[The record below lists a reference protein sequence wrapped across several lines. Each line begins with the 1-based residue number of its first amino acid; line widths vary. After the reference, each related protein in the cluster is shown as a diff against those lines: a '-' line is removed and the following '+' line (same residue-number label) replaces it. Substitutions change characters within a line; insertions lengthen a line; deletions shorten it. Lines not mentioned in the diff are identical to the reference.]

1 MRALVFAAGLGTRLR
16 PLTDTMPKAMVPVCG
31 KPLLH
36 HTISRLVAAGA
47 TEIVVNVHHFAE
59 QIIDYVAQHD
69 WGIPVHISDERNL
82 LLNTG
87 GGLRQAL
94 TLFSPSDAPIL
105 IHNVDILSNADLSAL
120 YHEALESQADALLV
134 VSERKTQR
142 YLLFD
147 DSNRLMG
154 WENIATQEVRSPY
167 PALIPSNYRHFAFSG
182 IHIVSP
188 RLTTSLASYP
198 EAFPIMDF
206 YLNECQHFHFQAK
219 IAQDLHLLD
228 VGKLDTL
235 SAAENFLQTENR
247 G

>member
-16 PLTDTMPKAMVPVCG
+16 PLTDTMPKAMVPVLG

-59 QIIDYVAQHD
+59 QIIDDVAQHN
-69 WGIPVHISDERNL
+69 WGIPVRISDERDL

-94 TLFSPSDAPIL
+94 KHFTPSDTPIL
-105 IHNVDILSNADLSAL
+105 IHNVDILSNANLAAL
-120 YHEALESQADALLV
+120 YQEAIDTAADALLL

-142 YLLFD
+142 YLLF
-147 DSNRLMG
+147 NNENQLVG
-154 WENIATQEVRSPY
+154 WENIATHEVRSPY
-167 PALIPSNYRHFAFSG
+167 PNLQPATHPQ
-182 IHIVSP
+182 
-188 RLTTSLASYP
+188 
-198 EAFPIMDF
+198 AFPIMDF
-206 YLNECQHFHFQAK
+206 YLNECQKFNFKAS
-219 IAQDLHLLD
+219 ISSDLHLLD

-235 SAAENFLQTENR
+235 SAAEAFVQTEMR
-247 G
+247 SKKV

>member
-69 WGIPVHISDERNL
+69 WGIPVRISDERNL

-94 TLFSPSDAPIL
+94 TLFSPSDAPLL

-120 YHEALESQADALLV
+120 YHEAQQSQVDALLV

-188 RLTTSLASYP
+188 RLAISLATYP

-219 IAQDLHLLD
+219 VVQNLHLLD